1 MLEDR
6 IETLRSR
13 HAHIEDEINKEI
25 SRPLPDPATI
35 TDLKRQKLRIKDEIF
50 QLEHHQH

>member
-13 HAHIEDEINKEI
+13 HAHIEIKEI

-50 QLEHHQH
+50 SLEHQH